1 MRQDLKP
8 KKMNNTSNSTDCFPF
23 NSKEYHAVTILTV
36 CVAFVSALACLL
48 VIGGFV
54 YFKKYL
60 FFTQRLVLYLSIAA
74 VLNSIAEMI
83 RLHSVLQDTGSGW
96 QMHFCVFSGMLEQIS
111 GWWQL
116 LAVFCITFSV
126 FLKVMFNARPER
138 IELLLLVGIFIFPL
152 TFNWI
157 PFINSTYGQAGAWCW
172 IRNENSDCTLFEF
185 GQYLRF
191 TLWYAP
197 LYIILI
203 VLLVGYFIILCKL
216 RSLKRKWHGR
226 YDPEA
231 EEEKERMQKEVRPL
245 LWYPVFYIVLTIFP
259 LVNRIQGAIS
269 PNNPNLVLWV
279 LQAISDPLQSAFV
292 SVAYAL
298 DSETIR
304 RLDWRQA
311 LMVCR
316 RSPQVREYRYQTNSR
331 LSDSLLPKTYRTLE
345 H

>member
-1 MRQDLKP
+1 MRQNLKSN
-8 KKMNNTSNSTDCFPF
+8 KMNNTSYCFPS
-23 NSKEYHAVTILTV
+23 NSPEYRAVTILTI

-48 VIGGFV
+48 VIGGII

-60 FFTQRLVLYLSIAA
+60 FFTQRLVLYLSTAA
-74 VLNSIAEMI
+74 VLNSIVEMI
-83 RLHSVLQDTGSGW
+83 RLHSVLQETDSGW
-96 QMHFCVFSGMLEQIS
+96 QTGFCVFHGMLEQMGS
-111 GWWQL
+111 WWQL
-116 LAVFCITFSV
+116 LAIFCITFSV
-126 FLKVMFNARPER
+126 FLKVMFDASPEK
-138 IELLLLVGIFIFPL
+138 IELLFPIGIFMFPL

-157 PFINSTYGQAGAWCW
+157 PFIKSAYGQAGAWCW
-172 IRNENSDCTLFEF
+172 IRNENSDCSLFEF

-216 RSLKRKWHGR
+216 RSLKHKWHGR

-245 LWYPVFYIVLTIFP
+245 LWYPVFYILLTLFALI
-259 LVNRIQGAIS
+259 NRIQGAIS
-269 PNNPNLVLWV
+269 PDHPILVLWL
-279 LQAISDPLQSAFV
+279 LQAISDPLQSGFV

-304 RLDWRQA
+304 RLDWRQV
-311 LMVCR
+311 LIICR
-316 RSPQVREYRYQTNSR
+316 RSPQVREYPYRTNSR
-331 LSDSLLPKTYRTLE
+331 LSDSLLPKRYHTLE